1 MAQALAGQYGEDL
14 ITEVHCGGTTTVF
27 RCANLR
33 RVCCVLQSAR
43 RRAIIH
49 RSLLWSSRSCRGADD
64 IVGQLASLE
73 GRGLSGINLIPS
85 VHRQYE
91 MCREFAAEVIVRMH

>member
-1 MAQALAGQYGEDL
+1 MLQSLELDYIDLTDLIPIHVGDFGAVAQALAGQYGEDL

-64 IVGQLASLE
+64 IVGQLTSLE
-73 GRGLSGINLIPS
+73 GRGAKRN
-85 VHRQYE
+85 
-91 MCREFAAEVIVRMH
+91 